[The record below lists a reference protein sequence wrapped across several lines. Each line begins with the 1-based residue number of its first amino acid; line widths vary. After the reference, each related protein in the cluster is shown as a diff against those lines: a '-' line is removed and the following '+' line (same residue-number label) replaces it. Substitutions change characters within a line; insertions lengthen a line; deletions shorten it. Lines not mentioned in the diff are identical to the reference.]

1 MNGIIGQLF
10 EDAQKVSQAYL
21 DRSQYLLANALTT
34 PPNLRDLG
42 LTAKCVII
50 DEPKTQEDE
59 ELRLS
64 RILER
69 DELFRFAYVP
79 FVIAQLV
86 WDYADTILDIS
97 IRLRI
102 HETKRLCR
110 AVREL
115 RREYDQIRAPYIDK
129 KHQKS
134 EEDNMLMFE
143 DGVRGIMSQM
153 VLNLSFDLKSEYP
166 DIDSEYLML
175 LIAVYECDITL
186 RALLLYTERQRQMVA
201 KKIDRT
207 VGRILP
213 RPIYNLKDI
222 VIEFVGD
229 KPVSQKFSE
238 LKQKYIE
245 TFANQMGLIELN
257 ELPTET
263 ENE

>member
-1 MNGIIGQLF
+1 
-10 EDAQKVSQAYL
+10 
-21 DRSQYLLANALTT
+21 
-34 PPNLRDLG
+34 
-42 LTAKCVII
+42 
-50 DEPKTQEDE
+50 
-59 ELRLS
+59 
-64 RILER
+64 
-69 DELFRFAYVP
+69 
-79 FVIAQLV
+79 
-86 WDYADTILDIS
+86 
-97 IRLRI
+97 
-102 HETKRLCR
+102 
-110 AVREL
+110 
-115 RREYDQIRAPYIDK
+115 
-129 KHQKS
+129 
-134 EEDNMLMFE
+134 
-143 DGVRGIMSQM
+143 M

-213 RPIYNLKDI
+213 RPIYTLKDI

-229 KPVSQKFSE
+229 KPVSKKFSE

-263 ENE
+263 DNE